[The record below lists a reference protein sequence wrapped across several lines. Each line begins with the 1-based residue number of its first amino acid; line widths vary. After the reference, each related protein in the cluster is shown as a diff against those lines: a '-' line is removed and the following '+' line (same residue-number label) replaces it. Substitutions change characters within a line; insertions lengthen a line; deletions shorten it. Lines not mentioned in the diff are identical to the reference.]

1 MEKLDF
7 FGKFQFDKFY
17 FPCVYEET
25 WQLFPWQ
32 GDMLKSFS
40 TNKLVKEKLVIFETR
55 VWMASQGKYD
65 KCME

>member
-25 WQLFPWQ
+25 WQLFP
-32 GDMLKSFS
+32 
-40 TNKLVKEKLVIFETR
+40 
-55 VWMASQGKYD
+55 
-65 KCME
+65 